1 MSEAGLFDT
10 IYNQRQI
17 TRYRR
22 DPVPKEDID
31 KIIEAAT
38 KAPSGGNSQ
47 PWHFIAI
54 TDPELIAKVGG
65 LYRDLWLGGRGHTPP
80 PDEPPAYAAARYLA
94 NHMPE
99 VPAMILVCAD
109 HSAGY
114 MDRPQGEPLERGR
127 YASSIWLAV
136 QNLFLAAQAL
146 GLGHPHNHHTHQGR
160 GKNQG
165 VARHPGPHRNGLPHP
180 TGLPQGSFRPHQP
193 QARCGGHFLQPVR
206 PAAGRHQWLPQNLG
220 PQSYPSPPWS
230 NASFPR
236 RRESMGLSH
245 QGRLMLR

>member
-1 MSEAGLFDT
+1 MAEVGLFDT

-17 TRYRR
+17 TRYRH
-22 DPVPKEDID
+22 DPVSKEDID

-54 TDPELIAKVGG
+54 TDPDLIAKVGG

-80 PDEPPAYAAARYLA
+80 PNEPPAYAAARYLA

-109 HSAGY
+109 HSVGY

-146 GLGHPHNHHTHQGR
+146 GLGTRITTTHIREEEKIKEWLGIPDHIETVCLTPLGYPRGR
-160 GKNQG
+160 F
-165 VARHPGPHRNGLPHP
+165 GPANRK
-180 TGLPQGSFRPHQP
+180 
-193 QARCGGHFLQPVR
+193 
-206 PAAGRHQWLPQNLG
+206 PAAEVT
-220 PQSYPSPPWS
+220 SY
-230 NASFPR
+230 NRF
-236 RRESMGLSH
+236 GNK
-245 QGRLMLR
+245 G

>member
-1 MSEAGLFDT
+1 MAEVGLFDT

-22 DPVPKEDID
+22 DPVSKEDID

-54 TDPELIAKVGG
+54 TDPDLIAKVGG

-80 PDEPPAYAAARYLA
+80 PNEPPAYAAARYLA

-109 HSAGY
+109 HSVGY

-146 GLGHPHNHHTHQGR
+146 GLGTRITTTHIREEEKIKEWLGIPDHIETVCLTPLGYPRGR
-160 GKNQG
+160 F
-165 VARHPGPHRNGLPHP
+165 GPTNRK
-180 TGLPQGSFRPHQP
+180 
-193 QARCGGHFLQPVR
+193 
-206 PAAGRHQWLPQNLG
+206 PAAEVT
-220 PQSYPSPPWS
+220 SYNRFGNKS
-230 NASFPR
+230 
-236 RRESMGLSH
+236 
-245 QGRLMLR
+245 

>member
-1 MSEAGLFDT
+1 MAEVGLFDT

-22 DPVPKEDID
+22 DPVSKEDID

-38 KAPSGGNSQ
+38 KAPSGGNTQ

-54 TDPELIAKVGG
+54 TDPDLIAKVGG

-80 PDEPPAYAAARYLA
+80 PNEPPAYAAARYLA

-109 HSAGY
+109 HSVGY

-146 GLGHPHNHHTHQGR
+146 GLGTRITTTHIREEEKIKEWLGIPDHIETVCLTPLGYPRGR
-160 GKNQG
+160 F
-165 VARHPGPHRNGLPHP
+165 GPTNRK
-180 TGLPQGSFRPHQP
+180 
-193 QARCGGHFLQPVR
+193 
-206 PAAGRHQWLPQNLG
+206 PAAEVT
-220 PQSYPSPPWS
+220 SYNRYGNS
-230 NASFPR
+230 
-236 RRESMGLSH
+236 G
-245 QGRLMLR
+245 

>member
-22 DPVPKEDID
+22 DPVPKEAID

-99 VPAMILVCAD
+99 VPAMILICAD
-109 HSAGY
+109 HSVGY
-114 MDRPQGEPLERGR
+114 MDRPQGEPIERGR

-146 GLGHPHNHHTHQGR
+146 GLGTRITTTHIREEEKIKEWLGIPDHIETVCLTPLGYPRGR
-160 GKNQG
+160 F
-165 VARHPGPHRNGLPHP
+165 GPTNRK
-180 TGLPQGSFRPHQP
+180 
-193 QARCGGHFLQPVR
+193 
-206 PAAGRHQWLPQNLG
+206 PAAEVTSYNLYG
-220 PQSYPSPPWS
+220 
-230 NASFPR
+230 NR
-236 RRESMGLSH
+236 G
-245 QGRLMLR
+245 

>member
-1 MSEAGLFDT
+1 MAEIGLFDT

-38 KAPSGGNSQ
+38 KAPSGGNTQ

-54 TDPELIAKVGG
+54 TDPDLIAKVGG
-65 LYRDLWLGGRGHTPP
+65 LYRDLWLGGRGNTPP
-80 PDEPPAYAAARYLA
+80 PDEPPAYRAARYLA

-99 VPAMILVCAD
+99 VPAMILICAD
-109 HSAGY
+109 HSVGY
-114 MDRPQGEPLERGR
+114 MDRPQGQPLERGR

-146 GLGHPHNHHTHQGR
+146 GLGTRITTTHIREEEKIKEWLGIPDHIETVCLTPLGYPRGR
-160 GKNQG
+160 F
-165 VARHPGPHRNGLPHP
+165 GPTNRK
-180 TGLPQGSFRPHQP
+180 
-193 QARCGGHFLQPVR
+193 
-206 PAAGRHQWLPQNLG
+206 PAGEVT
-220 PQSYPSPPWS
+220 SYNRFGNS
-230 NASFPR
+230 
-236 RRESMGLSH
+236 G
-245 QGRLMLR
+245 

>member
-22 DPVPKEDID
+22 DPVSKEDID

-38 KAPSGGNSQ
+38 KAPSGGNTQ

-80 PDEPPAYAAARYLA
+80 SNEPPAYAAARYLA

-99 VPAMILVCAD
+99 VPAMILICAD
-109 HSAGY
+109 HSVGY

-146 GLGHPHNHHTHQGR
+146 GLGTRITTTHIREEEKIKEWLGIPDHIETVCLTPLGYPRGR
-160 GKNQG
+160 F
-165 VARHPGPHRNGLPHP
+165 GPTNRK
-180 TGLPQGSFRPHQP
+180 
-193 QARCGGHFLQPVR
+193 
-206 PAAGRHQWLPQNLG
+206 PAAEVT
-220 PQSYPSPPWS
+220 SY
-230 NASFPR
+230 NR
-236 RRESMGLSH
+236 YGNK
-245 QGRLMLR
+245 G